1 MDYTST
7 DGSSQTKLTCQE
19 HVSERIVDQIVDVRV
34 PLSIWEETVAVMNLA
49 PHEHTQTTQKTVE
62 KSQPQ
67 SINKAYDR
75 VKTQR
80 QIPVQ
85 VEMTRSSQEVSDS
98 IQEQSGRPEL
108 SNRERTP
115 ENRCRKNSSRERSR
129 SKITE
134 QKVQKKIEL
143 PQSQLTQETMRSEI
157 RRMKL
162 EKTFGE

>member
-49 PHEHTQTTQKTVE
+49 PHEHTQKTQKTVE

-80 QIPVQ
+80 QIP
-85 VEMTRSSQEVSDS
+85 
-98 IQEQSGRPEL
+98 QSKWR
-108 SNRERTP
+108 
-115 ENRCRKNSSRERSR
+115 
-129 SKITE
+129 
-134 QKVQKKIEL
+134 
-143 PQSQLTQETMRSEI
+143 
-157 RRMKL
+157 
-162 EKTFGE
+162 